1 MASTKMRVALSPL
14 PQSIPWGQH
23 GIDQG
28 AARQQAEGVGQSDAV
43 PSMVETIRSRS
54 CKDPRNPLSTR
65 SSAPPA
71 GCRCDQ
77 TAPLADGFIKHHEVV
92 GIEIL
97 VEQIGTGAIDE
108 HQLAELLQLVLGRE
122 GETCTTG
129 AFFSLTLRVLMTKS
143 CSIRASPS

>member
-1 MASTKMRVALSPL
+1 M
-14 PQSIPWGQH
+14 GQ
-23 GIDQG
+23 I
-28 AARQQAEGVGQSDAV
+28 DAV
-43 PSMVETIRSRS
+43 PQQGGD
-54 CKDPRNPLSTR
+54 DPLPLLQGSPE
-65 SSAPPA
+65 SALHQILRLKLA
-71 GCRCDQ
+71 ADAIKQ
-77 TAPLADGFIKHHEVV
+77 HPLADGFIKHHEVV

-122 GETCTTG
+122 GETSTTG